1 MKLNF
6 AFLSPKGDI
15 GHWYCR
21 TDVFSKTLCVFGKK
35 GEGNACKLF
44 VSIDY
49 FLLVGEIAM
58 LDLAAV
64 AVLQK
69 VAQ

>member
-1 MKLNF
+1 MSANYL
-6 AFLSPKGDI
+6 
-15 GHWYCR
+15 
-21 TDVFSKTLCVFGKK
+21 
-35 GEGNACKLF
+35 
-44 VSIDY
+44 SIDY